1 MGTKNTTGQSYRGH
15 FSPWVVNSLQER
27 LLYLDNILE
36 KPMEIK
42 GWVNGNLYIQTKER
56 LGIVPLPA
64 DIRKLVGM
72 ADFNPLSDRKPQH
85 GYLAKMQGTRKAI
98 LPVHTAAEIALFHR
112 LMEKNEAFNSRV
124 SGPRWSDAVKVWN
137 EEADKSDDIFYKASY
152 FNILFST
159 LLTHQQAAYRT
170 A

>member
-1 MGTKNTTGQSYRGH
+1 M
-15 FSPWVVNSLQER
+15 NSLQER
-27 LLYLDNILE
+27 LLYLDNVLE

-85 GYLAKMQGTRKAI
+85 GYLAQMQGTWKAI

-112 LMEKNEAFNSRV
+112 LMEKNESFNSRV

-137 EEADKSDDIFYKASY
+137 EEADKSNDIFYKASHA
-152 FNILFST
+152 NILFST
-159 LLTHQQAAYRT
+159 LLTYQRAAYRT